1 MTPWDF
7 RFELITRPEQFDNL
21 KTEWDRLLANST
33 ADPLFCS
40 HVWMRTWWTHYGDTG
55 ELRILT
61 ARDAEDGRLVG
72 IAPFFLRRISAAA
85 LEAEMTGGVRPIIP
99 TRGTKLWVL
108 QPLGS
113 GEVCSDFVGFIAER
127 GRTDEVWSALYTY
140 FLREVRGF
148 DLLDLTHVRDDE
160 PGFESLQYA
169 AMGGRNWRYRP
180 LYQAPYAELPAGGY
194 EAYLDTLSKK
204 SRYNARKK
212 IKEIRIYHTV
222 EHRFH
227 DDAETLPQAMDR
239 FFDLHAQR
247 WAAEGQTGVF
257 ASEKMAAFHRDFAA
271 RALRLGWLR
280 LGFLSLDDEPPIF
293 ATYAF
298 HAADA
303 VYLYQQGSAPVYPE
317 FNLGY
322 AALVFAIQDAC
333 ERGARRYEF
342 LRGEADYKLHWAKN
356 GHPLIQFLA
365 GATFR
370 GTRFFA
376 RSFINTD
383 PRVRRAVKRIV
394 LRGRR

>member
-1 MTPWDF
+1 
-7 RFELITRPEQFDNL
+7 
-21 KTEWDRLLANST
+21 
-33 ADPLFCS
+33 
-40 HVWMRTWWTHYGDTG
+40 
-55 ELRILT
+55 
-61 ARDAEDGRLVG
+61 
-72 IAPFFLRRISAAA
+72 PFFLRRISAAA